1 MKSFEEQYNEL
12 QSIVE
17 GLEKG
22 EVDLEKSINQFK
34 KGLELLKSLR
44 GQLSK
49 VENELKEIDTN
60 FSEEG

>member
-1 MKSFEEQYNEL
+1 MKSFEEQYKEL

-22 EVDLEKSINQFK
+22 EVDLEKSITQFK